1 MSDFNIFMAPPAQQH
16 PVRQIFRRNPSPR
29 PVVADL
35 VHFPAGAE
43 NEEYWTVRL
52 YRDDFDA
59 NTAEDKLVIFNWVSD
74 TIRLIRMVEPN
85 CYVEVYE
92 RVPR

>member
-1 MSDFNIFMAPPAQQH
+1 MSLLLPPPEHDH
-16 PVRQIFRRNPSPR
+16 PVRQIFRKNPSPR

-43 NEEYWTVRL
+43 NEEFWTVRL
-52 YRDDFDA
+52 YRDDFEA
-59 NTAEDKLVIFNWVSD
+59 HNAEDKLSIFNWVSD
-74 TIRLIRMVEPN
+74 TIRLMRMVEPN

-92 RVPR
+92 RVPL

>member
-1 MSDFNIFMAPPAQQH
+1 MNDLFMPLPDQQH
-16 PVRQIFRRNPSPR
+16 PIRKMFRTRPAPR

-43 NEEYWTVRL
+43 NEEFWTIRL
-52 YRDDFDA
+52 YRDDFD
-59 NTAEDKLVIFNWVSD
+59 NNSAEDRLVIFNWVSD
-74 TIRLIRMVEPN
+74 TIKAMRIIEPN
-85 CYVEVYE
+85 VYVEVYE